1 VFSICGYLCILATN
15 YKNIYKQLFVFQ
27 KYFFYIILE
36 MAPSL
41 LYQVVL
47 YFNGYYFCMYYIIQI
62 IICIL
67 KTYKLPYPTRTA
79 AVEWLIV
86 ALLYP
91 VQRSR
96 MTLGG
101 KGNLTDKAPPIVI
114 SSILNISTILGTIHL
129 IRWQTYVIYL
139 EMIFGYIELIIEL
152 ICFVLGF
159 IHLLTQKSNMY

>member
-1 VFSICGYLCILATN
+1 
-15 YKNIYKQLFVFQ
+15 
-27 KYFFYIILE
+27 

-41 LYQVVL
+41 NYQVIL
-47 YFNGYYFCMYYIIQI
+47 FFNNYYFFLYYFTEI

-67 KTYKLPYPTRTA
+67 KTYKLPYSTRTIA
-79 AVEWLIV
+79 IEWFII

-96 MTLGG
+96 ISLGN
-101 KGNLTDKAPPIVI
+101 KGNLTDKAPPIII
-114 SSILNISTILGTIHL
+114 SSILNISTVLGTLHL

-139 EMIFGYIELIIEL
+139 EIIIGYIELTFEL
-152 ICFVLGF
+152 ICFLLGF

>member
-1 VFSICGYLCILATN
+1 
-15 YKNIYKQLFVFQ
+15 
-27 KYFFYIILE
+27 

-41 LYQVVL
+41 HYQVVL
-47 YFNGYYFCMYYIIQI
+47 YFNRYFFLLYYILEMIV
-62 IICIL
+62 CLL
-67 KTYKLPYPTRTA
+67 KTYKLPYPTRIA
-79 AVEWLIV
+79 VVEWLILG
-86 ALLYP
+86 LLYP

-96 MTLGG
+96 IALGS

-114 SSILNISTILGTIHL
+114 SSILNISTILGTLYL

-139 EMIFGYIELIIEL
+139 EIIIGYIELTFES

>member
-1 VFSICGYLCILATN
+1 
-15 YKNIYKQLFVFQ
+15 
-27 KYFFYIILE
+27 

-41 LYQVVL
+41 HYQVIL
-47 YFNGYYFCMYYIIQI
+47 YFNNNYFLFYYIIEI
-62 IICIL
+62 IVCIL
-67 KTYKLPYPTRTA
+67 KTYKLPYPTRTVA
-79 AVEWLIV
+79 IEWFIV

-96 MTLGG
+96 IALGS

-114 SSILNISTILGTIHL
+114 SSLLNISTIFGTLHL

-139 EMIFGYIELIIEL
+139 EIIIGYIELSFEL
-152 ICFVLGF
+152 ICFILGF

>member
-1 VFSICGYLCILATN
+1 MIV
-15 YKNIYKQLFVFQ
+15 
-27 KYFFYIILE
+27 
-36 MAPSL
+36 
-41 LYQVVL
+41 
-47 YFNGYYFCMYYIIQI
+47 
-62 IICIL
+62 CIL
-67 KTYKLPYPTRTA
+67 KTYKLPYPARIA
-79 AVEWLIV
+79 VVEWFIL

-96 MTLGG
+96 IALGS

-114 SSILNISTILGTIHL
+114 SSILNITTILGTLHL

-139 EMIFGYIELIIEL
+139 ELIIGYIELTFES

>member
-1 VFSICGYLCILATN
+1 
-15 YKNIYKQLFVFQ
+15 
-27 KYFFYIILE
+27 

-41 LYQVVL
+41 YYQVIL
-47 YFNGYYFCMYYIIQI
+47 YFNSHYFLFYYIIEI
-62 IICIL
+62 LVCIL
-67 KTYKLPYPTRTA
+67 KTYKLPYPTRT
-79 AVEWLIV
+79 VTIEWFIV

-96 MTLGG
+96 LALGS

-114 SSILNISTILGTIHL
+114 SSLLNISTIFGTLHL

-139 EMIFGYIELIIEL
+139 EIITGYIELTFEL
-152 ICFVLGF
+152 ICFILGF

>member
-1 VFSICGYLCILATN
+1 
-15 YKNIYKQLFVFQ
+15 
-27 KYFFYIILE
+27 

-41 LYQVVL
+41 HYQVIL
-47 YFNGYYFCMYYIIQI
+47 YFNSYFFLLYYIIEI
-62 IICIL
+62 TVCIL
-67 KTYKLPYPTRTA
+67 KTYKLPYSTKTA
-79 AVEWLIV
+79 VIEWFMI

-91 VQRSR
+91 VQKSR
-96 MTLGG
+96 LALGC

-114 SSILNISTILGTIHL
+114 STILNISTILGTLHL

-139 EMIFGYIELIIEL
+139 EIIIGYIELTFEL

>member
-1 VFSICGYLCILATN
+1 
-15 YKNIYKQLFVFQ
+15 
-27 KYFFYIILE
+27 

-41 LYQVVL
+41 HYQVIL
-47 YFNGYYFCMYYIIQI
+47 YFNSYYFLLYYTIEIIV
-62 IICIL
+62 CIS

-79 AVEWLIV
+79 VIEWFIV

-96 MTLGG
+96 MALGS
-101 KGNLTDKAPPIVI
+101 KGNLTDKAPPIVM
-114 SSILNISTILGTIHL
+114 SSVLNISTILGTLHL
-129 IRWQTYVIYL
+129 IRWQTYIIYL
-139 EMIFGYIELIIEL
+139 EIVVGYIELTFEL

>member
-1 VFSICGYLCILATN
+1 
-15 YKNIYKQLFVFQ
+15 
-27 KYFFYIILE
+27 

-41 LYQVVL
+41 HYQVIL
-47 YFNGYYFCMYYIIQI
+47 YFNRYFFLLYYIIELI
-62 IICIL
+62 VCTL

-79 AVEWLIV
+79 AVEWFIV

-96 MTLGG
+96 LALGS

-114 SSILNISTILGTIHL
+114 SSILNISTILGTLHL

-139 EMIFGYIELIIEL
+139 EIIIGYIELTFEL
-152 ICFVLGF
+152 SCFVLGF
-159 IHLLTQKSNMY
+159 IHLFTQKSNMY

>member
-1 VFSICGYLCILATN
+1 
-15 YKNIYKQLFVFQ
+15 
-27 KYFFYIILE
+27 

-41 LYQVVL
+41 HYQVIL
-47 YFNGYYFCMYYIIQI
+47 FFNRYYFLLYYFIEITVS
-62 IICIL
+62 IL

-79 AVEWLIV
+79 AVEWFII

-96 MTLGG
+96 MSLGS

-114 SSILNISTILGTIHL
+114 SSILNISTILGTLYL
-129 IRWQTYVIYL
+129 IKWQTYIIYL
-139 EMIFGYIELIIEL
+139 EVIIGYIELTFEL
-152 ICFVLGF
+152 ICFILGF